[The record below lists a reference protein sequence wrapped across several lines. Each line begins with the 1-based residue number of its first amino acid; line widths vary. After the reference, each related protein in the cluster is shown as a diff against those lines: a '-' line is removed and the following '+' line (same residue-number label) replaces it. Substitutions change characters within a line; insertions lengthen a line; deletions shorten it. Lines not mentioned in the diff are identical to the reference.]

1 MIQWNYYR
9 VRQSG
14 GGGGGGG
21 ERGKVGILQLI
32 LDISKTI
39 LISNYLYLK
48 VKFLV
53 TENLL

>member
-1 MIQWNYYR
+1 MTDKGGG
-9 VRQSG
+9 G

-32 LDISKTI
+32 FDISKTI